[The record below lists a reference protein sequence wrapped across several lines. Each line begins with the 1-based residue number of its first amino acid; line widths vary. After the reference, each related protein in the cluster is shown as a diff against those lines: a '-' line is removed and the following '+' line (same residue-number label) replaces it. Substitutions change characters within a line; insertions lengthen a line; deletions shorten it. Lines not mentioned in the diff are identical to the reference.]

1 MTSEDPRGEPRAD
14 TVRKQQA
21 GIQTRASCHF
31 APQRYYV
38 AHRPLTPFFPL
49 VQRHCDS
56 GHFLLR
62 RKRVVKEN
70 HKWRSCTPM
79 TQQGCTCL
87 IISVRHTKYGE
98 VSFIKSLIIAMTS
111 NFSESPQPAMG
122 MSQQATAILSLPC
135 FSLARHPPL
144 CRLEPSAIYRTI
156 CVNSAPFFLLFYLRN
171 SQIPLNSN
179 HKNRVAVGPPYPQSI
194 FDHRCYCHAT
204 RSGG

>member
-49 VQRHCDS
+49 VPRHCDS

-156 CVNSAPFFLLFYLRN
+156 CVNSAPTHRPLLFTIL
-171 SQIPLNSN
+171 
-179 HKNRVAVGPPYPQSI
+179 PQKLS
-194 FDHRCYCHAT
+194 DT
-204 RSGG
+204 PE